1 MDDVKSGILLQLFGG
16 KQITRKRRKPRIPRR
31 YRRAAL
37 RRSLDIEI
45 QTLEIRSQDRASSV
59 HQRQGSSVV
68 GLTAYVSRD
77 PETRQVVLNSGALV
91 LSDGGV
97 YCIDEFDK
105 ISVPFVSRSK
115 MNIYSLE

>member
-1 MDDVKSGILLQLFGG
+1 MSINSYLLVIERINPSSSH
-16 KQITRKRRKPRIPRR
+16 QIPTR

-37 RRSLDIEI
+37 RRSLDIET

-59 HQRQGSSVV
+59 HQRQGSSAV

-77 PETRQVVLNSGALV
+77 PETRQVILDSGALV

-97 YCIDEFDK
+97 CCTNEFDK
-105 ISVPFVSRSK
+105 MVGPFCVK
-115 MNIYSLE
+115 VQNG